1 MHNPPHTALQK
12 LWNTLLVIFGDADAV
27 SEAESDRDGAFSY
40 AGESH
45 AAVLGFGVAL
55 LAVSAGG
62 RRTLAAL
69 LVALLWGNRGESS
82 IDPGLSE
89 QLRKEIP
96 YLVGGAVA
104 GFLLGLILPRY

>member
-1 MHNPPHTALQK
+1 MPHSRVRK
-12 LWNTLLVIFGDADAV
+12 LWNTLLVIFGDASAV

-45 AAVLGFGVAL
+45 AATLGFSIAL

-62 RRTLAAL
+62 RRVLAAL
-69 LVALLWGNRGESS
+69 VVCLLYGNRGESA
-82 IDPGLSE
+82 IDPGLSD
-89 QLRKEIP
+89 QLRKEVP

-104 GFLLGLILPRY
+104 GFLLGLFLRTRF